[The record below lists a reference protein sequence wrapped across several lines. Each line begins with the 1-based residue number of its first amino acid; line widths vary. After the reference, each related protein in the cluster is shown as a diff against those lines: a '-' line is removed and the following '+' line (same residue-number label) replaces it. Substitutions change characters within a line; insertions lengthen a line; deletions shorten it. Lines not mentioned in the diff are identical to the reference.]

1 MRKDLMLGIGATLIA
16 MALFYFA
23 DNPGQKLNIGKNKI
37 DSDGDYGVPANKAL
51 LNSEVAAA
59 QAEMAS
65 KTAVAAPSAALQ
77 AGAAREAI
85 SKNFVEHLKAVGT
98 CLKINPAIDNATIE
112 PTYDNLL
119 ISLRPAIGELVVQMD
134 DWTQMDLQNP
144 DGTRKRLRTE
154 VNYENPNSPVKY
166 VQLYNI
172 NDQGFPEMQT
182 VDPEKARNPTDD
194 YINYLRA
201 GANLVLDERG
211 SRVYFQEGEEIVLVE
226 RAGMIESFSMSK
238 NGKTVS
244 CSALDALN
252 SNCQCQ

>member
-1 MRKDLMLGIGATLIA
+1 MRKDFLLMIGATLIA

-23 DNPGQKLNIGKNKI
+23 DNPTAKLNIGKNKI
-37 DSDGDYGVPANKAL
+37 DSDSDYGVPADRQL
-51 LNSEVAAA
+51 LNSQVQ
-59 QAEMAS
+59 QAVDTQQARL
-65 KTAVAAPSAALQ
+65 AVSAPSAALQ
-77 AGAAREAI
+77 AGSARDQI
-85 SKNFVEHLKAVGT
+85 SKNFAEHLKAVGT
-98 CLKINPAIDNATIE
+98 CLKINTAIDNPMIE

-119 ISLRPAIGELVVQMD
+119 VSLRPAVGELVVQMD

-154 VNYENPNSPVKY
+154 VNYDNPNQPVKY

-172 NDQGFPEMQT
+172 NDQGFPELQN
-182 VDPEKARNPTDD
+182 VDPEKARNPSDD
-194 YINYLRA
+194 YINYLRG
-201 GANLVLDERG
+201 GAELTLNERG

-226 RAGMIESFSMSK
+226 RSGVIESFSMTK

-244 CSALDALN
+244 CTGLDAMN

>member
-1 MRKDLMLGIGATLIA
+1 MRKDLLLGIAATLFA

-23 DNPGQKLNIGKNKI
+23 DNPTAKLNIGKNKI
-37 DSDGDYGVPANKAL
+37 DSDSDYSVPANKIL
-51 LNSEVAAA
+51 LNSEGSAA
-59 QAEMAS
+59 QQVAS
-65 KTAVAAPSAALQ
+65 QAVVAVPSEALK
-77 AGAAREAI
+77 AGAARDAI

-98 CLKINPAIDNATIE
+98 CLKINTAIDNPAIE

-154 VNYENPNSPVKY
+154 VNYENPNAPVKF

-172 NDQGFPEMQT
+172 NDQGFPEMQA

-226 RAGMIESFSMSK
+226 RAGVIESFSMTK

-244 CSALDALN
+244 CSGLDNIN